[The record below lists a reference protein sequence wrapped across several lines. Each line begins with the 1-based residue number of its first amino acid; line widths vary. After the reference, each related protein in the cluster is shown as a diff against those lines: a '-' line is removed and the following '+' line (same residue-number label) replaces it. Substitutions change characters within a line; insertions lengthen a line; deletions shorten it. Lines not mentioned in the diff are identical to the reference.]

1 MISISNLTVS
11 TKAAGGATVGTLT
24 MMNAGKTALAA
35 NFTLTE
41 DAGGFFGISGS
52 NLVTE
57 ISGIAPG
64 FMLSGSAAS
73 PQMHIMLTS
82 AISQLRSRRSLIG
95 CFSTFSAS

>member
-11 TKAAGGATVGTLT
+11 TTAAGGATVGTLT

-52 NLVTE
+52 NLVIK

-64 FMLSGSAAS
+64 FYVVRVRGVATNAYYANKCYFT
-73 PQMHIMLTS
+73 ITVTS
-82 AISQLRSRRSLIG
+82 
-95 CFSTFSAS
+95 

>member
-1 MISISNLTVS
+1 MISISNLTIS

-41 DAGGFFGISGS
+41 GAGGFFGISGS

-57 ISGIAPG
+57 TSGISPG
-64 FMLSGSAAS
+64 FYAVRVRGVATNAYYANNCNFT
-73 PQMHIMLTS
+73 ITVTS
-82 AISQLRSRRSLIG
+82 
-95 CFSTFSAS
+95 